1 MKTAELK
8 AYVEECLAKE
18 GSRDHFMRR
27 LAEMADAP
35 GHTPSEKD
43 AECISVLAVD
53 YLRAVVGMLQEC
65 ATAAEAQGARGF
77 ADPLLKIAVQYFFE
91 PDDLIP
97 DSMGL
102 YGLID
107 DAYLAHKFIMGLSK
121 LVEAEKG
128 FPLLPATEEES
139 IIVIRSVL
147 GDEIAAKLDA
157 KVEANIRSVEVRNQM
172 ARLSM
177 LSGTL
182 PTHDSALWAKVK
194 ADRERIAWRPKSA

>member
-1 MKTAELK
+1 MSTAELS
-8 AYVEECLAKE
+8 AYVEDCLAKE
-18 GSRDHFMRR
+18 GAKDHFMAR
-27 LAEMADAP
+27 LAEMANTPEHA
-35 GHTPSEKD
+35 PSESD
-43 AECISVLAVD
+43 AECLSILAVD
-53 YLRAVVGMLQEC
+53 YLRAVVGMLQACE
-65 ATAAEAQGARGF
+65 AAAERTGARGF
-77 ADPLLKIAVQYFFE
+77 ADPLIKIAVHYFFE

-107 DAYLAHKFIMGLSK
+107 DAYLAHKFIIGLSE

-128 FPLLPATEEES
+128 FPLLATATDES
-139 IIVIRSVL
+139 IVVIRGL
-147 GDEIAAKLDA
+147 IGDEIATKLDA
-157 KVEANIRSVEVRNQM
+157 KVETNIRSVTVRNQM

-194 ADRERIAWRPKSA
+194 ADRERISWQPKSS

>member
-1 MKTAELK
+1 MRTADLS
-8 AYVEECLAKE
+8 AYIEDCLAKD
-18 GSRDHFMRR
+18 GSRDHFMGR
-27 LAEMADAP
+27 LAEMAEAP
-35 GHTPSEKD
+35 GHSPSERD

-53 YLRAVVGMLQEC
+53 YLRAVVGMLREC
-65 ATAAEAQGARGF
+65 ETAAEKAGARGF
-77 ADPLLKIAVQYFFE
+77 ADPLLKIAVKYFFE

-128 FPLLPATEEES
+128 FPLISTPEDES
-139 IIVIRSVL
+139 IIVIRSVI
-147 GDEIAAKLDA
+147 GDEIADQLDA
-157 KVEANIRSVEVRNQM
+157 KVEANIRSVTVRNQM

-194 ADRERIAWRPKSA
+194 ADRERITWTPKSS

>member
-1 MKTAELK
+1 MNTAELS

-18 GSRDHFMRR
+18 GSRDHFMKR
-27 LAEMADAP
+27 LAEMASEP
-35 GHTPSEKD
+35 GHTPSAND
-43 AECISVLAVD
+43 AECLSVLAVD
-53 YLRAVVGMLQEC
+53 YLRAVVGMLREC
-65 ATAAEAQGARGF
+65 DIAAEAQGARGF

-107 DAYLAHKFIMGLSK
+107 DAYLAHKFIIGLSN
-121 LVEAEKG
+121 LVKAEKG
-128 FPLLPATEEES
+128 FPLLPITEEES
-139 IIVIRSVL
+139 ILVIRGVI
-147 GDEIAAKLDA
+147 GAEIAEKLDD
-157 KVEANIRSVEVRNQM
+157 KVDANIRSVTVRNQM

-194 ADRERIAWRPKSA
+194 ADRERIAWRPKTT

>member
-1 MKTAELK
+1 MKTAELS

-18 GSRDHFMRR
+18 GSWDHFMKR
-27 LAEMADAP
+27 LDEMAKAP
-35 GHTPSEKD
+35 GHTPSESD
-43 AECISVLAVD
+43 AECISDLALD
-53 YLRAVVGMLQEC
+53 YLRAVVGMLEAC
-65 ATAAEAQGARGF
+65 GAAADAQGARGF

-107 DAYLAHKFIMGLSK
+107 DAYLAHKFIIGLSE

-128 FPLLPATEEES
+128 FPLLPITEKES
-139 IIVIRSVL
+139 ILVIRSVI
-147 GDEIAAKLDA
+147 GEEISEQLDI
-157 KVEANIRSVEVRNQM
+157 KVEANIRSVTVRNQM

-194 ADRERIAWRPKSA
+194 ADRERIAWRPKTS